1 MQQRNSKF
9 NHIILKNNLV
19 GQSDDNGNINP
30 QNNNQFFIGNNYSPL
45 IPQLDSKY
53 IFYNFFIR
61 YAISDI
67 SDRNKR

>member
-1 MQQRNSKF
+1 MQQRNSKI

-19 GQSDDNGNINP
+19 GQIDDNENINP
-30 QNNNQFFIGNNYSPL
+30 QNNNQFFIGNNYSP
-45 IPQLDSKY
+45 IISQLDSKY